1 MIPNVTEVEVDRLL
15 DEVQRLADDGCRLVS
30 ITGLDAGETWEL
42 LYHFA
47 RDYDLFH
54 LRVRLPKDRELPSIS
69 RIYFCAFVP
78 ENELQDLFGIRAAC
92 SVIDY
97 GGHFLLSHDA
107 PPHPLAKE
115 PPKTDEPPKAGQ
127 ASGGE
132 VR

>member
-1 MIPNVTEVEVDRLL
+1 MIPNVTEVAVDHLL
-15 DEVQRLADDGCRLVS
+15 GEVQRLADEDCRLVS
-30 ITGLDAGETWEL
+30 ITGLDAGEAWEL

-47 RDYDLFH
+47 RECELLH

-78 ENELQDLFGIRAAC
+78 ENELQDMFGIRVAC
-92 SVIDY
+92 SVSDY
-97 GGHFLLSHDA
+97 GGHFFLSHDA

-115 PPKTDEPPKAGQ
+115 A
-127 ASGGE
+127 